1 MTAKMLNSEDLQKA
15 AEDFRY
21 LLNRGYPRKA
31 ALEMVGNRYQLLSDE
46 RHLLHRGVFSDRD
59 SASRQ
64 KKKIPVRR
72 IQNQALV
79 IDGYNVLITIEAA
92 FSGRPLVLGDDG
104 FIRDIS
110 GLSGNFKKTDKTDEA
125 LQLIF
130 DFIKRVKPR
139 KTLLLFDSPI
149 SRSGELALEVRSRM
163 QTENLPGDAIAVRVP
178 EKILIGFPG
187 MIATSD
193 TAIINQSNKVVDL
206 AGHIIRDRIG
216 LKSLFRLRKKGVL
229 RGLKPFNGCLLM
241 GAATNPF
248 VI

>member
-1 MTAKMLNSEDLQKA
+1 MLKSEDLRKA

-110 GLSGNFKKTDKTDEA
+110 GLSGNFKKTDKTNEA

-149 SRSGELALEVRSRM
+149 SRSGELAQEVRDGLKR
-163 QTENLPGDAIAVRVP
+163 ENLSGDAMAVRVP

-193 TAIINQSNKVVDL
+193 TAVIDQSKRVVDL
-206 AGHIIRDRIG
+206 AGDIMRRRIKLGSLIRW
-216 LKSLFRLRKKGVL
+216 
-229 RGLKPFNGCLLM
+229 RGKRGTV
-241 GAATNPF
+241 GKR
-248 VI
+248 